1 MSQKIFIAE
10 SVRLVEAFYGDL
22 LYNFDQFESI
32 KDHLEA
38 LASRMWEGV
47 QEKHEGILNEISNY
61 HWKYLGKGTQMLA
74 EAGLDHEDCRQAI
87 ANEYGFRRWSE
98 ILHLTRPYNFNFERA
113 INLMLAGELAE
124 LEKLLSSEDKLLNSK
139 SDYGHKA
146 TLLHY
151 AVSNGV
157 ELWRQRVPMNLP
169 EIVEMLIEKGINTR
183 AKMKVYNGEYSASEL
198 LLSSAHPLEAGLLP
212 ELRKLFHV

>member
-1 MSQKIFIAE
+1 MSQKIFIPK
-10 SVRLVEAFYGDL
+10 SVSLVEAFYGDL
-22 LYNFDQFESI
+22 LYDFDQFESI

-47 QEKHEGILNEISNY
+47 QQKHKGILNEISNY
-61 HWKYLGKGTQMLA
+61 HWKYLGKGTAMLA

-98 ILHLTRPYNFNFERA
+98 VLYLTRPYNINFEKA
-113 INLMLAGELAE
+113 INLMLDGDRNE
-124 LEKLLSSEDKLLNSK
+124 LEKLLSDDDKLLNSK

-157 ELWRQRVPMNLP
+157 ELWRQRVPLNLP
-169 EIVEMLIEKGINTR
+169 EVVAMLIQKGINTR
-183 AKMKVYNGEYSASEL
+183 AKMKVYNGEYAPAEL
-198 LLSSAHPLEAGLLP
+198 LLSSAHPLEAGVLP
-212 ELRKLFHV
+212 ELRKLFQV